1 MKNSKLI
8 LTALLI
14 MTGLSAHAQ
23 EQVVEAKSST
33 KTTELALAK
42 NPKLVIFTSVVS
54 FTDRKNTTS
63 FSAAG
68 RVVLRIKTKEAPA
81 PTTYT
86 ITAASANTT
95 MGTVSGGGIYKD
107 GAEVTLTATPAEGC
121 AFKQWSDG
129 TTANPYVFT
138 ATKDVVLTAM
148 FKKYTQYITDGT
160 EYTATESKFQREVV
174 YTRTFNNTNWQAL
187 YVPFSMDYD
196 EWSEKYDIAEIHNFI
211 EYDDDDNGTFDR
223 TYLVILHKTSGQ
235 TLPNRPYLVRA
246 KYEGTIFCPP
256 LHYVTLQPAESKSID
271 CSSTFY
277 TYTFTGI
284 YAQRDASVMIANGDY
299 ALGGGELHPAASD
312 ANLKAQRWYMH
323 ITPRDGAPTLLPQA
337 IKIIEHGEETEGIEA
352 PSTSINGENS
362 AWGYDLQGRKFSP
375 VKGEQREGLYIVGG
389 KKVIR

>member
-223 TYLVILHKTSGQ
+223 TYLVVLKKTSGS
-235 TLPNRPYLVRA
+235 TEANYPYLIRA
-246 KYEGTIFCPP
+246 KETGTHN
-256 LHYVTLQPAESKSID
+256 LVLQDKMLEAAANNSID
-271 CSSTFY
+271 CRSVKNE
-277 TYTFTGI
+277 YTFTGTYQQI
-284 YAQRDASVMIANGDY
+284 DDMFSNGYYAMKDGKLQKASSSSVT
-299 ALGGGELHPAASD
+299 LSP
-312 ANLKAQRWYMH
+312 QRWYLSVTSRMGDATTKAQN
-323 ITPRDGAPTLLPQA
+323 IRILVDG
-337 IKIIEHGEETEGIEA
+337 E
-352 PSTSINGENS
+352 
-362 AWGYDLQGRKFSP
+362 DD
-375 VKGEQREGLYIVGG
+375 VEGLEMKIDNGRQNMVCFDLAGRVVRTTNNMVRGVNIVNG
-389 KKVIR
+389 KKLIK